1 MVNYQRIEDYGVVG
15 NLRSAALISHTG
27 SIDWCCFPHFDS
39 PSVFARILDAQKGGY
54 FHIAPEEPTHT
65 DQAYEEDTNILVT
78 RFRTEAGEVEL
89 LDFMPPFAE
98 ARQATHHP
106 EIHRRVK
113 GKSGRVTLCLHCF
126 PRPDYARAEPE
137 IHQDTKGVL
146 IRSQDLSLALASAFP
161 LEVSGGLL
169 QAKFTVEPGQTVW
182 FVLRSCQDLA
192 CTQDL
197 LPLSAYRSEEQYQ
210 KTKDF
215 WQRWVRKGSYPERWR
230 EMVVRSALT
239 IKLLTFSP
247 SGALV
252 AAPTTSLPETLGGER
267 NWDYRYTWL
276 RDSALALGALLRLGY
291 AEEAY
296 AFFHWLEQRCVEGA
310 LQIMYRIDGGGEITE
325 EALPHLEG
333 YRGSRPV
340 RIGNA
345 AFRQFQLDVY
355 GEVLDAFFCLNQR
368 GKKVHGKLWGALRQI
383 LHELSEKWKDS
394 DEGIW
399 EVRGGRK
406 HFVYSKLM
414 CWVAMDR
421 GIDLLDPLGT
431 GPGFFCSV
439 REGLKHMVSRRRAII
454 DDWQGVKEEIK
465 KDLLLHGWHPQ
476 RRAFTQYYGGTI
488 LDATALLIPA
498 YQFLPPQ
505 DERVENTLALVRK
518 ELFHDGLVYRYR
530 DADGLAGTEG
540 GFTLC
545 SFWLVDALALAGQ
558 KQEAV
563 ALFEQILA
571 RANHLGL
578 YSEEIEPESGEFL
591 GNFPQAF
598 THLGLINSAL
608 LLNRLLTADPS

>member
-1 MVNYQRIEDYGVVG
+1 MAKYQRIEDYGVIG
-15 NLRSAALISHTG
+15 NLRSAALVSHTG
-27 SIDWCCFPHFDS
+27 SMDWCCLPHFDS

-54 FHIAPEEPTHT
+54 FQIAPEESAHT
-65 DQAYEEDTNILVT
+65 DQAYEGDTHILVT
-78 RFRTEAGEVEL
+78 RFRTETGEVEL
-89 LDFMPPFAE
+89 ADFMPPFAE
-98 ARQATHHP
+98 ARRATHHP
-106 EIHRRVK
+106 EIHRRVR
-113 GKSGRVTLCLHCF
+113 GKSGRVPLLLHFF

-137 IHQDTKGVL
+137 IHQDTRGVL
-146 IRSQDLSLALASAFP
+146 IRARNFSIALASPFP
-161 LEVSGGLL
+161 LEASGALL
-169 QAKFTVEPGQTVW
+169 QARFTVEPGQTLW

-197 LPLSAYRSEEQYQ
+197 LPLDAYRSEEQYQ
-210 KTKDF
+210 KTRDF
-215 WQRWVRKGSYPERWR
+215 WLRWVERGSYPERWR
-230 EMVVRSALT
+230 EMVVRSALL

-247 SGALV
+247 TGALI

-310 LQIMYRIDGGGEITE
+310 LQVMYRIDGGGEITE
-325 EALPHLEG
+325 ESLLHLEG

-340 RIGNA
+340 RMGNA
-345 AFRQFQLDVY
+345 AFRQLQLDVY
-355 GEVLDAFFCLNQR
+355 GEVLDAFSCLNQR
-368 GKKVHGKLWGALRQI
+368 GRKVRGKLWAALRQLLDDI
-383 LHELSEKWKDS
+383 GEKWKDT

-406 HFVYSKLM
+406 PFVHSKLM

-431 GPGFFCSV
+431 GPSFLCSL
-439 REGLKHMVSRRRAII
+439 REGLRQMFTRRRAVI
-454 DDWQGVKEEIK
+454 DGWQEVKEEIK
-465 KDLLLHGWHPQ
+465 KDLLHRGWHPQ
-476 RRAFTQYYGGTI
+476 RRAFTQYYGGTE

-505 DERVENTLALVRK
+505 DERVENTLALVRQ

-530 DADGLAGTEG
+530 GADGLVGTEG
-540 GFTLC
+540 AFILC

-558 KQEAV
+558 KQEAAV
-563 ALFEQILA
+563 LFEKILA

-578 YSEEIEPESGEFL
+578 YSEEIDPESGEFR
-591 GNFPQAF
+591 GNFPQAL

-608 LLNRLLTADPS
+608 LLNRLLTEDPG